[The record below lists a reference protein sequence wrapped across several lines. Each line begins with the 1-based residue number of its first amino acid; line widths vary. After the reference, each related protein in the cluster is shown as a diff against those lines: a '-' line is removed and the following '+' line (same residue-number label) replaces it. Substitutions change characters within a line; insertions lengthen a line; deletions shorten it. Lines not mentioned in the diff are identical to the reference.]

1 MVIFLVV
8 VGVLLTLAVVVVWSV
23 PKPRR
28 GELEAEDWPEIGE

>member
-1 MVIFLVV
+1 MLIV
-8 VGVLLTLAVVVVWSV
+8 VGVMLSVTVVAVWPV